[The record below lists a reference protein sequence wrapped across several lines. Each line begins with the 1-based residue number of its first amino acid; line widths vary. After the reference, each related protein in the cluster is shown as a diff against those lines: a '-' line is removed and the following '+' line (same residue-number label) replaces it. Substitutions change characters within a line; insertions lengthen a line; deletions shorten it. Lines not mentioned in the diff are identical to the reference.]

1 MSVARPS
8 VNSVEPTEQLL
19 QPTLFDIEPAEVLP
33 LVQPHGR
40 HVVVER
46 ESAPFVSLNAAAPRS
61 AGAQNAVIEESAA
74 QASPARSSVA
84 VLEAPAGPTWAHR
97 LAVFDLE
104 TTGIDVETS
113 RIVTANV
120 SIIDHLGD
128 TRSRFD
134 WIANPGI
141 PIPPQASAVHGV
153 STERAVAEGRA
164 AADVVAEIVDALTAA
179 LDEGLSIVIYNA
191 PYDLTLLDREARRYG
206 ITPLREPIP
215 VVDPLVI
222 DKALDRYRKGK
233 RTLEA
238 AALHYEVELLDAHDA
253 GADAIAAGR
262 VAQAL
267 ALTFEAELDITQ
279 AQLHHSQVVW
289 AREQADSFQD
299 YMRRT
304 KDPTFTARAGWPVA

>member
-1 MSVARPS
+1 M
-8 VNSVEPTEQLL
+8 
-19 QPTLFDIEPAEVLP
+19 TLFDLEPQEVL
-33 LVQPHGR
+33 PHGR
-40 HVVVER
+40 HVLTDRPE
-46 ESAPFVSLNAAAPRS
+46 APSVPLHGDADPVVSLTS
-61 AGAQNAVIEESAA
+61 A
-74 QASPARSSVA
+74 
-84 VLEAPAGPTWAHR
+84 APAGPVWAHR

-113 RIVTANV
+113 RVVTANV
-120 SIIDHLGD
+120 SIIDHTG
-128 TRSRFD
+128 TSESRFD
-134 WIANPGI
+134 WLANPGV
-141 PIPPQASAVHGV
+141 PIPAGASAVHGV
-153 STERAVAEGRA
+153 STERAVAEGRV
-164 AADVVAEIVDALTAA
+164 AADVIAEIVDALTDA
-179 LDEGLSIVIYNA
+179 LDQGLSIVIYNA

-267 ALTFEAELDITQ
+267 ALRYTAELDVSQ
-279 AQLHHSQVVW
+279 HDLHHSQAGW
-289 AREQADSFQD
+289 FADQATSFQE

-304 KDPTFTARAGWPVA
+304 KDPTFTARTLWPLG

>member
-1 MSVARPS
+1 MHRGGRPGAPDARGDAS
-8 VNSVEPTEQLL
+8 SSTSRTSTALL
-19 QPTLFDIEPAEVLP
+19 APLLPDGPA
-33 LVQPHGR
+33 
-40 HVVVER
+40 
-46 ESAPFVSLNAAAPRS
+46 
-61 AGAQNAVIEESAA
+61 
-74 QASPARSSVA
+74 
-84 VLEAPAGPTWAHR
+84 WAHR

-113 RIVTANV
+113 RVVTANV
-120 SIIDHLGD
+120 SIIDYTGA
-128 TRSRFD
+128 TESRFD
-134 WIANPGI
+134 WMADPGVEI
-141 PIPPQASAVHGV
+141 PAGAAAIHGV
-153 STERAVAEGRA
+153 STERARAEGRF
-164 AADVVAEIVDALTAA
+164 AADVIAEIVETLTDAL
-179 LDEGLSIVIYNA
+179 DQGLSIVIYNA

-238 AALHYEVELLDAHDA
+238 AALHYEVDLFDAHDA

-267 ALTFEAELDITQ
+267 ASRYPAELDVTQ
-279 AQLHHSQVVW
+279 HQLHHSQVTW
-289 AREQADSFQD
+289 FGDQATSFQD

-304 KDPTFTARAGWPVA
+304 KDPDFTARTAWPLG